1 MKYKNRLIVPTI
13 VTLSLLGVSANAEAE
28 QVNNDSSQEQESQ
41 EFTYNNSTQKYN
53 DETSQ
58 DQPVSDDS
66 LDDGQTLVE
75 TELATQPVNQ
85 QEIKSDTNDGTEPSE
100 NNSSVPITSKTH
112 TNSEKRDSTPGNQ
125 SKKEY
130 TQDSKTSTEVSE
142 NPSSVTVHE
151 GENQLANLSDAQSE
165 KKTVEK
171 IDDSTIDNDEVNK
184 NKVHSKSS
192 LHNNSGSDST
202 VEQKS
207 SGTDKHTDESTNKS
221 VDEEDSA
228 SSDREEQLN
237 AESEKESDSVDVDE
251 AAVTEIDSEDEGLK
265 TGISESSEIDDEGN
279 EPESKEK
286 ADIPE
291 KNDESE
297 ETPEEVDK
305 KDDLKDASVKSLKL
319 DEAVPNKLMTFN
331 TVSSIPIYEDSS
343 FAAKLKSSK
352 ISGLKSPVKS
362 KNSVN
367 ANFLL
372 DETIYIDKQTKYKGD
387 TYYRVH
393 RELDD
398 RMQGWIKKDD
408 LRL

>member
-1 MKYKNRLIVPTI
+1 
-13 VTLSLLGVSANAEAE
+13 
-28 QVNNDSSQEQESQ
+28 
-41 EFTYNNSTQKYN
+41 
-53 DETSQ
+53 
-58 DQPVSDDS
+58 
-66 LDDGQTLVE
+66 
-75 TELATQPVNQ
+75 
-85 QEIKSDTNDGTEPSE
+85 
-100 NNSSVPITSKTH
+100 
-112 TNSEKRDSTPGNQ
+112 
-125 SKKEY
+125 
-130 TQDSKTSTEVSE
+130 
-142 NPSSVTVHE
+142 
-151 GENQLANLSDAQSE
+151 
-165 KKTVEK
+165 
-171 IDDSTIDNDEVNK
+171 
-184 NKVHSKSS
+184 
-192 LHNNSGSDST
+192 
-202 VEQKS
+202 
-207 SGTDKHTDESTNKS
+207 
-221 VDEEDSA
+221 
-228 SSDREEQLN
+228 
-237 AESEKESDSVDVDE
+237 ESEKESDSVDVDE

-352 ISGLKSPVKS
+352 NSGLYSPVTS
-362 KNSVN
+362 NNSVN

-372 DETIYIDKQTKYKGD
+372 DETIYIDKHTKYKGD

-408 LRL
+408 LRLFEMWVNNKHNKKYQLSNTNGKLLNAPWGTEE